1 VGTYTGHDDRQDRD
15 AIGEAFRSPLAPWVL
30 VASNVGSEG
39 IDLHSFSSHLIH
51 FDIEWNPAK
60 MEQREGRTDRLGR
73 ILQEPVNI
81 YYVLVRGTYDERMF
95 QQLIARQR
103 WHSVLLG
110 KPAARLA
117 RDERGNIEAR
127 FLRAEE
133 ARKST
138 LNLSP
143 RNRKS

>member
-1 VGTYTGHDDRQDRD
+1 
-15 AIGEAFRSPLAPWVL
+15 L
-30 VASNVGSEG
+30 V
-39 IDLHSFSSHLIH
+39 H

-81 YYVLVRGTYDERMF
+81 YYVLVRRTYDERMLE
-95 QQLIARQR
+95 QLIARQR

-117 RDERGNIEAR
+117 RDERGNIKAR
-127 FLRAEE
+127 FLRVEE

-138 LNLSP
+138 LNLAP